1 MRLTMVTYRLT
12 PGLAPAAIGGQP
24 NMPQTRILPTALL
37 GSLAASLV
45 TLASPAVAAGQAA
58 TDAEG
63 RVFGN
68 APYDPRADWKPAP
81 QQQPT
86 LPPIP
91 SVDQTGLSAMAQAEQ
106 QRIAWEEAKA
116 DWLAECRTRV
126 GRKGRTTGTIV
137 GGLVGGVAGSAIAG
151 SGNRVVGAIAGG
163 TLGAVAGSAIGN
175 ASDKRR
181 ARDYCESYLDDYLA
195 RQQSGYGPVG
205 YGPVGYG
212 PVGYGPA
219 GLGYTAPG
227 YAYGYTMQPVMTA
240 GPMTMVPIAAPAAPK
255 QDCKETT
262 VIEEWVTVSHP
273 KRRIIHDKRV
283 RIVPDKRV
291 RTK

>member
-1 MRLTMVTYRLT
+1 MS
-12 PGLAPAAIGGQP
+12 
-24 NMPQTRILPTALL
+24 QTRILPTTLI
-37 GSLAASLV
+37 GSIAASLV

-68 APYDPRADWKPAP
+68 APYDPRADWKPVS

-116 DWLAECRTRV
+116 DWLAECRTRF
-126 GRKGRTTGTIV
+126 GHKGRTTGMIV
-137 GGLVGGVAGSAIAG
+137 GGLVGGVAGSAITG

-181 ARDYCESYLDDYLA
+181 ARDYCESHLDDYLA

-205 YGPVGYG
+205 YS
-212 PVGYGPA
+212 PA
-219 GLGYTAPG
+219 GLGYTAPS

-240 GPMTMVPIAAPAAPK
+240 GPMTMVPVAAPAAPK

>member
-45 TLASPAVAAGQAA
+45 TLASPALAAGQAA

-68 APYDPRADWKPAP
+68 APYDPRPEWKPTPP
-81 QQQPT
+81 QQPA

-91 SVDQTGLSAMAQAEQ
+91 SVDRPGLPAMSQPEQ
-106 QRIAWEEAKA
+106 QRIAWEEARA
-116 DWLAECRTRV
+116 DWLAECRARFDH
-126 GRKGRTTGTIV
+126 KGRTTGTIV

-151 SGNRVVGAIAGG
+151 RGNRVVGAIAGG
-163 TLGAVAGSAIGN
+163 TLGAVAGTAIGN

-195 RQQSGYGPVG
+195 RQQSGYGPAG
-205 YGPVGYG
+205 YGPTGY
-212 PVGYGPA
+212 
-219 GLGYTAPG
+219 G
-227 YAYGYTMQPVMTA
+227 YAYGYAMQPVM
-240 GPMTMVPIAAPAAPK
+240 MMVPVAMVPMAVPAAPK
-255 QDCKETT
+255 RDCKETT

-273 KRRIIHDKRV
+273 KRRIIQDKRV